1 MRIAISSCGEQ
12 IIGPTSERRRSHAD
26 GCVGRE
32 VIMCTNIYSERAS
45 KKLLV
50 SWGISIADEHG
61 RDRMAESFLGLPP
74 ELDGGN
80 GP

>member
-1 MRIAISSCGEQ
+1 
-12 IIGPTSERRRSHAD
+12 
-26 GCVGRE
+26 
-32 VIMCTNIYSERAS
+32 MCTNINIYSERAS